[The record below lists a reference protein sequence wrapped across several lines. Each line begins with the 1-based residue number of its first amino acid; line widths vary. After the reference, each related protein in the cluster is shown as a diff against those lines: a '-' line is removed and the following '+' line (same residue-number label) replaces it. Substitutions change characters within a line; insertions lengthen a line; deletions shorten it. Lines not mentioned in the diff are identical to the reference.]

1 MAIGTELLLGQ
12 ITDTNSSWI
21 GEQLAQAGID
31 SHYQVKVGDNLERIV
46 ECIGRALSRN
56 DAVICCG
63 GLGPTQDDITREAIA
78 EVMGVKLVR
87 DDEIGE
93 RIRRMFES
101 RGRTMPANNL
111 RQAEVPAG
119 ASPIAQMPGTAPGLV
134 CPVGDKVIYAVPGVP
149 SEMREMVL
157 GTILPDLQRRAGMT
171 AVIKSRTL
179 RTWGHSESGLAEMLA
194 PRMDELD
201 QGGKATLAF
210 LASGIEGIKVRI
222 TAKGESEAAT
232 NAIIAEEEKIIRS
245 ILGHCVF
252 GVDEETMETVVLD
265 RLKENGWTLAVAE
278 TDATGGLISMRLCAK
293 YRHAAG
299 VFLGGVVVNDHE
311 SQQRILGVKP
321 APFPNP
327 ATTAELAEAVR
338 RKFGA
343 EVGLATT
350 AVDDSVRAPGMRPG
364 TVFIGLAFADDARAE
379 RIQLPGDRERIREF
393 SVISGLN
400 VLRHRLSGR

>member
-1 MAIGTELLLGQ
+1 
-12 ITDTNSSWI
+12 
-21 GEQLAQAGID
+21 
-31 SHYQVKVGDNLERIV
+31 
-46 ECIGRALSRN
+46 
-56 DAVICCG
+56 
-63 GLGPTQDDITREAIA
+63 
-78 EVMGVKLVR
+78 
-87 DDEIGE
+87 
-93 RIRRMFES
+93 
-101 RGRTMPANNL
+101 
-111 RQAEVPAG
+111 VPAG
-119 ASPIAQMPGTAPGLV
+119 ASTIAQMPGTAPGLV
-134 CPVGDKVIYAVPGVP
+134 CPVGNKVIYAVPGVP

-171 AVIKSRTL
+171 AIIKSRTL

-232 NAIIAEEEKIIRS
+232 NAIIAGEEKIVRS

-278 TDATGGLISMRLCAK
+278 TDATGGLISMRLSAK

-327 ATTAELAEAVR
+327 ATTAELADAVR

-350 AVDDSVRAPGMRPG
+350 AVDDAVRAPGLRPG
-364 TVFIGLAFADDARAE
+364 TVFIGLAIADDARAE